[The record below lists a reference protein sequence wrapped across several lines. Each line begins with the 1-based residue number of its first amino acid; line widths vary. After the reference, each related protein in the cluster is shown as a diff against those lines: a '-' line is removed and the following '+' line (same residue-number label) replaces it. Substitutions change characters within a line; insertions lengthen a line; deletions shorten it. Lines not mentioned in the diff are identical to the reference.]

1 MTDLDKLNQLL
12 VKPESE
18 LLEFKEGKDNFG
30 YDKLTRYLAALANE
44 GGGRLVLGVSDERPR
59 RVVGSQ
65 AVQDLDKVKL
75 GLLSDLGL
83 RVSVQEFDHP
93 DGRVLVFS
101 IPSHPPGRPVQYKGR
116 YLMRSGESL
125 VAMTPDVLQRMFR
138 EGELDFSGTVCDG
151 ATLADL
157 EPEAIETFGRLWA
170 QSSGNSEIGRMD
182 QVQLLEDAELTVD
195 GDVTYA
201 GLILLGTSK
210 SLSKFLAQAEI
221 IFEYR
226 PRESAIPF
234 SDRREYR
241 VGFLRAQDALWQ
253 TVNLR
258 NEIHQYQEGL
268 FMRRIP
274 TFNEAVTREAILNAV
289 AHREYR
295 SGGSV
300 FVRQFPT
307 RLEIASPGGFPPGI
321 TPENM
326 LYRQYPKNRRLAEAL
341 AKCGLVERSGQ
352 GADRMFSETVK
363 ESKPLPDYSQSDEHH
378 VQVVLRGEIRD
389 PQFLRF
395 LEEVGEQTG
404 LSFGVSELLVLDLVH
419 RDQPI
424 PEHLNN
430 LLESLESL
438 VESGAVERHGR
449 GKGRR
454 FILSRRFY
462 NLAGKDGVYTRKK
475 GLDRDTNKE
484 LLRKHIRESKQQGA
498 RFRELQQVLPDC
510 SKGQVKALL
519 RELKGEEV
527 IHVEG
532 KTRGAKWFSGPES
545 AS

>member
-1 MTDLDKLNQLL
+1 MTDLDELNQLL
-12 VKPESE
+12 VKSESE

-30 YDKLTRYLAALANE
+30 YDKLTCYLAALANE

-93 DGRVLVFS
+93 DGRVLVLS

-125 VAMTPDVLQRMFR
+125 VAMTPDVLQRIFR

-170 QSSGNSEIGRMD
+170 QSSVNSEIGRMD

-241 VGFLRAQDALWQ
+241 VGFLRAQDAIWQ

-274 TFNEAVTREAILNAV
+274 TFNEAVTREA
-289 AHREYR
+289 
-295 SGGSV
+295 
-300 FVRQFPT
+300 
-307 RLEIASPGGFPPGI
+307 PPGI

-326 LYRQYPKNRRLAEAL
+326 LYRQYPRNRRLAEAL
-341 AKCGLVERSGQ
+341 ARCGLVERSGQ

-363 ESKPLPDYSQSDEHH
+363 ESKPLPDFSRSDEHH
-378 VQVVLRGEIRD
+378 VQVVLRGEVRD

-424 PEHLNN
+424 PEHLHN
-430 LLESLESL
+430 SLESL

-454 FILSRRFY
+454 FILSRHFY
-462 NLAGKDGVYTRKK
+462 SLAGKDGVYTRKK
-475 GLDRDTNKE
+475 GLCQHRPKTE
-484 LLRKHIRESKQQGA
+484 HYS
-498 RFRELQQVLPDC
+498 P
-510 SKGQVKALL
+510 
-519 RELKGEEV
+519 
-527 IHVEG
+527 VEN
-532 KTRGAKWFSGPES
+532 
-545 AS
+545 